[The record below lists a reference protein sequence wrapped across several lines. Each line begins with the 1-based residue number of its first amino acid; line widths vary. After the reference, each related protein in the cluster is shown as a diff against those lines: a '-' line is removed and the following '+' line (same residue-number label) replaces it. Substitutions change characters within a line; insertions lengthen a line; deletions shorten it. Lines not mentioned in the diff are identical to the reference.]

1 MARRA
6 FIAVLPVVMPW
17 CAAVLMGAPTFT
29 RDVAPILE
37 KNCQVCHR
45 PGEAGPF
52 SMLTYEQ
59 TRPWAA
65 AIRQAVKTR
74 KMPPWF
80 ADAHY
85 GKIFQCDGADAE
97 REGDSMGANTPAAW
111 REDDARAAKPPQSG
125 VVLRRKCCRNDTVDG
140 SQLASNQIITSFDPC
155 C

>member
-6 FIAVLPVVMPW
+6 FIVFMP
-17 CAAVLMGAPTFT
+17 CYTAVLMGAPTFT

-52 SMLTYEQ
+52 SMLTYEEA
-59 TRPWAA
+59 RPWAA

-85 GKIFQCDGADAE
+85 GKFSNATALTQEEID
-97 REGDSMGANTPAAW
+97 TIAAW
-111 REDDARAAKPPQSG
+111 VEAGAPKGDPKDMPPPANFLEGWQIGKPDLVFELP
-125 VVLRRKCCRNDTVDG
+125 RP
-140 SQLASNQIITSFDPC
+140 F
-155 C
+155 